1 MHEDLR
7 SQYSDR
13 LGLLERLRSN
23 LEQET
28 KDALA
33 ALPHI
38 DRVTFRVK
46 GVDSFVAKA
55 ADPQNNPP
63 YLDPLAEIEDQVA
76 GRVIVFFLSDLL
88 IVHER
93 LAGSYSTIERSQR
106 RPERDMEFGYESDHL
121 ICVIPP
127 HLKPNG
133 WEMRHDVP
141 STFELQIRTLFMHA
155 YAEPQHDI
163 GYKAAHDLPHE
174 IRRELAWIAASA
186 WGADQANER
195 VRKWNEGRPTGDS
208 SGPTHTGCSPSR
220 H

>member
-1 MHEDLR
+1 MREDLR
-7 SQYSDR
+7 SRYCGR
-13 LGLLERLRSN
+13 LGLLEQLRSN

-28 KDALA
+28 KEALA

-46 GVDSFVAKA
+46 EVDSFVAKA
-55 ADPQNNPP
+55 EDPKNDPP
-63 YLDPLAEIEDQVA
+63 YQDPLAEIEDQVA
-76 GRVIVFFLSDLL
+76 GRVIVFFLCDLL
-88 IVHER
+88 TVHEHLTR
-93 LAGSYSTIERSQR
+93 TYSTIERSQR
-106 RPERDMEFGYESDHL
+106 RPERDAEFGYESDHL
-121 ICVIPP
+121 ICIIPP

-133 WEMRHDVP
+133 WNMRDDMP

-163 GYKAAHDLPHE
+163 GYKAARDLPRE

-186 WGADQANER
+186 WGADQAYER
-195 VRKWNEGRPTGDS
+195 VRRWNEGVPTDGS
-208 SGPTHTGCSPSR
+208 SGPAAVDRSPTR